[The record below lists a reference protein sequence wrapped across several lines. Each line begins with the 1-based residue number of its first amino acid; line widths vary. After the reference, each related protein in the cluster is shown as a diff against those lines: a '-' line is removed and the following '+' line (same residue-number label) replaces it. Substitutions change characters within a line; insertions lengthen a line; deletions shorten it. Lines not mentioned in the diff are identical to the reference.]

1 MLGAPQVQT
10 VRFPKLDSTHLQ
22 ARREL
27 DTGVLVGPTLL
38 VAGEQS
44 GGVGR
49 FGRPWS
55 SPLGGL
61 WCTLAWPL
69 AGAVAS
75 KAPRLHESLGLRLGL
90 ACTEFVR
97 DLVPPGYTVQ
107 LKWPNDVL
115 LNHRKVLGL
124 LTTFHPGQ
132 NPWLLVGVGLNANV
146 CVAELFED
154 VQTTATTLLTETG
167 RPIDLPGAARRL
179 VDHLLPVLADP
190 ARAISADELARARAL
205 LANVDHQVQVSLP
218 DGRKSGAVL
227 KGLNAAGRAV
237 VLREGEEVDVAATIQ

>member
-1 MLGAPQVQT
+1 MPGAPNVQM

-27 DTGVLVGPTLL
+27 EAGVLVGPTLL

-55 SPLGGL
+55 SPVGGL

-69 AGAVAS
+69 EAVGGATR
-75 KAPRLHESLGLRLGL
+75 PLLHESLGLRLGL
-90 ACTEFVR
+90 ACTDFVR
-97 DLVPPGYTVQ
+97 ALVPPGHTVH

-115 LNHRKVLGL
+115 LSHRKVLGL
-124 LTTFHPGQ
+124 LSTFHPGAS
-132 NPWLLVGVGLNANV
+132 PWLLVGVGLNANMS
-146 CVAELFED
+146 VAELFED

-167 RPIDLPGAARRL
+167 RPIDLPAAARQL
-179 VDHLLPVLADP
+179 LDHLLPVLADP
-190 ARAISADELARARAL
+190 ARAISADELARARVL
-205 LANVDHQVQVSLP
+205 LANLDHQVQVSLP
-218 DGRKSGAVL
+218 DGRKTTAVL
-227 KGLNAAGRAV
+227 KGLTAEGRA
-237 VLREGEEVDVAATIQ
+237 LISREGEEMEVTAAVQ